1 MKKVISLFLI
11 VVLSLLSL
19 YAVADIVG
27 SIYLVARYENFT
39 LSSTGIILGKI
50 LFTAVCMVFTFILVN
65 KSRKKSVK

>member
-1 MKKVISLFLI
+1 MKKIISLFLI

-27 SIYLVARYENFT
+27 SIYLVARYEKFT

-50 LFTAVCMVFTFILVN
+50 LFTAVCMVFTFILVK
-65 KSRKKSVK
+65 KSRKKIS

>member
-1 MKKVISLFLI
+1 MKKIISLFLI

-19 YAVADIVG
+19 YAVADIIG

-50 LFTAVCMVFTFILVN
+50 LFTAVCMVFTFILVK
-65 KSRKKSVK
+65 KSRKKSVN

>member
-1 MKKVISLFLI
+1 MKKIISLFLI

-19 YAVADIVG
+19 YAVADIFG

-50 LFTAVCMVFTFILVN
+50 LFTAVCMVFTFILVK
-65 KSRKKSVK
+65 KSRKKIS

>member
-1 MKKVISLFLI
+1 MKKIISLFLI

-27 SIYLVARYENFT
+27 SIYLVARYEKFT

-50 LFTAVCMVFTFILVN
+50 LFTAVCMVFTFILVK
-65 KSRKKSVK
+65 KSRKKTS